1 MADCNLLIL
10 ELKNHEKLEENVD
23 PLISKLHQKGLLHED
38 VSGSTA
44 HERAE
49 KLVADL
55 NRATS
60 DGCSESL
67 LGDFLEVLE
76 AFSAFNN
83 ITEKF
88 RTNTELKKPQQET
101 SHDSGIPYRRLNTQ
115 THLTVQSL
123 VDPVLKSKQEKSPEL
138 FSNVEESRHKLY
150 EASAEISGSP
160 QKESHKTTET
170 ANSTIS
176 ALKKELDRL
185 RLRRN
190 KEVDYLKY
198 KLIETEQ
205 RAEHAEQQI
214 AQQEREHQIE
224 RSASYN
230 QIERLREKIN
240 QLDRKIKQLE
250 FKAEKDS
257 QLTGELLKAIREA
270 QEKVCVL
277 QTRVNELELEKGDLQ
292 TRAHELES
300 EKGALQT
307 RAHELES
314 EKGALQTRVDE
325 LESEKGALQTRV
337 DELESEKGAL
347 QTRVD
352 ELESEK
358 GALQTRVDELE
369 SEKGALQT
377 RVDEL
382 ESEKGALQTR
392 VDELELEW
400 RVLQARVEEFELE
413 KEENSLSGRLCKIKW
428 SNA

>member
-55 NRATS
+55 NWSTS
-60 DGCSESL
+60 DGYSESFL
-67 LGDFLEVLE
+67 SDFLKVLE
-76 AFSAFNN
+76 TFSAFNN

-115 THLTVQSL
+115 TYLTVQSL

-138 FSNVEESRHKLY
+138 FSKVEESRHKLY

-160 QKESHKTTET
+160 QKESHKTTEA

-176 ALKKELDRL
+176 TLKKELDKL

-198 KLIETEQ
+198 KLAETEQ

-214 AQQEREHQIE
+214 AQQKRDHQIE
-224 RSASYN
+224 RSGSYN
-230 QIERLREKIN
+230 QIQKLHEKIN
-240 QLDRKIKQLE
+240 KLYRKIEQLE
-250 FKAEKDS
+250 FNAQQNS
-257 QLTGELLKAIREA
+257 QLKEELIKAIREA
-270 QEKVCVL
+270 QEKVCVF
-277 QTRVNELELEKGDLQ
+277 QARVNKVELEKRELQ
-292 TRAHELES
+292 MKANELES
-300 EKGALQT
+300 EKGSLQTRGDELESKREALQT
-307 RAHELES
+307 
-314 EKGALQTRVDE
+314 KVDE
-325 LESEKGALQTRV
+325 LESEKGALQMRV
-337 DELESEKGAL
+337 DK
-347 QTRVD
+347 
-352 ELESEK
+352 
-358 GALQTRVDELE
+358 
-369 SEKGALQT
+369 
-377 RVDEL
+377 
-382 ESEKGALQTR
+382 
-392 VDELELEW
+392 LELEW
-400 RVLQARVEEFELE
+400 GALQARVEELELE
-413 KEENSLSGRLCKIKW
+413 RKENSLSGRF
-428 SNA
+428 